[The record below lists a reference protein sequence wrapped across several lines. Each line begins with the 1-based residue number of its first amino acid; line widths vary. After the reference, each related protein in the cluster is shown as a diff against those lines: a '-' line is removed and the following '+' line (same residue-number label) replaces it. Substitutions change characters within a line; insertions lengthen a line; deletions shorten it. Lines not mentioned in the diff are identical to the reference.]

1 MERMT
6 LDMHQS
12 TIEMERMT
20 KSMHKVAEKTE
31 RETASMHIITFAT
44 LIFLPGTFIAVRICT
59 PLHKLE
65 NPLTFDQTFFGSG
78 LFQWDQNNPGAMPVW
93 KPEFFNLF
101 AKICFPF
108 MAGILLVWGGAYWW
122 AIRGRDP
129 RGNSGDEEWEQKS
142 EKVSIMKYP

>member
-44 LIFLPGTFIAVRICT
+44 LIFLPGTFIAVRVCT
-59 PLHKLE
+59 PLRKLG
-65 NPLTFDQTFFGSG
+65 NPLTLQQTFFGSG

-108 MAGILLVWGGAYWW
+108 MGGILLIWGGAYWW
-122 AIRGRDP
+122 AIRSRDP
-129 RGNSGDEEWEQKS
+129 RSDFSCEGWAQES
-142 EKVSIMKYP
+142 EKVSIMN